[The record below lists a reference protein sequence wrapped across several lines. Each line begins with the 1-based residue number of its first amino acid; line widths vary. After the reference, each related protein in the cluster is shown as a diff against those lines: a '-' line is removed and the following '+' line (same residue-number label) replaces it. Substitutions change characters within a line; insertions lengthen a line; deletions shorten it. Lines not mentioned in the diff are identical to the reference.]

1 MYVKL
6 NMADSL
12 SPLFLWDA
20 VFSTF
25 SKLYGYNLQA
35 EEIQFQDM
43 SAIIN
48 LTLRRPY
55 AILLSDYPN
64 G

>member
-1 MYVKL
+1 
-6 NMADSL
+6 MAVSFAP
-12 SPLFLWDA
+12 SFLK
-20 VFSTF
+20 VQYFPTF
-25 SKLYGYNLQA
+25 CWAFINIIGGGETSYKNL
-35 EEIQFQDM
+35 

-48 LTLRRPY
+48 LTLRPPY